1 MTGRKSWQSMNRS
14 LPAALAERGDIDLDP
29 QIIETYCRGGRG
41 EKGSAMFVA
50 RPRTTQDASDIIRA
64 CVEQGIQLVPQ
75 SARTGLVGASVPD
88 SEGHHAVLS
97 LERMTGDFQL
107 DRINRT
113 VTCSAGIR
121 LSDINARL
129 ASEALCLPIDV
140 GSDPCIGG
148 MVATNTGGSRLM
160 RYGDFRRHVLG
171 LTVVLG
177 DSKGTIVRLGG
188 ALRKTSTG
196 PDWKQLFV
204 GTGASFGVITECTFN
219 VEPAPKHRATALIA
233 LPDESAL
240 PDLLLELE
248 RRFGSLLSAL
258 EFMSANAMRA
268 AHSHVPSLRK
278 PFGGDLPDIALLVE
292 LSCDWPL
299 DEADRSL
306 DDILIGGLV
315 DIAES
320 DAASMG
326 DVVIGRA
333 EEVWAIRH
341 ALSEGVRK
349 RGRLYA
355 FDLSFRRGDVLRF
368 RAAMKARLIQLFPDI
383 EICDFGHVGDGGI
396 HFNLVDHLDASDW
409 SPDRERTIRDTVIK
423 AAVEDFD
430 GSYSAEHG
438 IGPVNYRY
446 FDTYASAE
454 TRHFSAALEAVTSG
468 RRLGRVHFSQEQ
480 PQ

>member
-1 MTGRKSWQSMNRS
+1 MNRS
-14 LPAALAERGDIDLDP
+14 LPASLTQRDDIDLDP
-29 QIIETYCRGGRG
+29 QIIETYCQGGRG
-41 EKGSAMFVA
+41 EKGSALFVA
-50 RPRTTQDASDIIRA
+50 RPRSTQGASDIIA
-64 CVEQGIQLVPQ
+64 LCVQEGIQLVPQ
-75 SARTGLVGASVPD
+75 SGRTGLVGASVPD

-97 LERMTGDFQL
+97 LERMTGDFHL

-113 VTCSAGIR
+113 VTCGAGFR

-129 ASEALCLPIDV
+129 SPEALCLPIDL

-160 RYGDFRRHVLG
+160 RYGDVRRHVLG
-171 LTVVLG
+171 LTVILG
-177 DSKGTIVRLGG
+177 DENGTIVRLGS
-188 ALRKTSTG
+188 ALRKTATG

-219 VEPAPKHRATALIA
+219 VEPTAKHKATALIA
-233 LPDESAL
+233 LPDDSAL
-240 PDLLLELE
+240 PNLLLELE

-268 AHSHVPSLRK
+268 AHTHVPSLRR
-278 PFGGDLPDIALLVE
+278 PFGDDLPDITLLVE

-315 DIAES
+315 GIAES
-320 DAASMG
+320 GAAYMG

-368 RAAMKARLIQLFPDI
+368 RAAMKAQLGELFPDV

-396 HFNLVDHLDASDW
+396 HFNLVDHL
-409 SPDRERTIRDTVIK
+409 SPGEWTPHRERMIRDTVIK
-423 AAVEDFD
+423 TAVEDFD
-430 GSYSAEHG
+430 GCYSAEHG
-438 IGPVNYRY
+438 VGPVNFHY

-454 TRHFSAALEAVTSG
+454 TRRFSAALEAVTSG
-468 RRLGRVHFSQEQ
+468 KRLGRVHFSPEQ
-480 PQ
+480 TQ

>member
-1 MTGRKSWQSMNRS
+1 MNRS
-14 LPAALAERGDIDLDP
+14 LPACLTERDDIDLDL

-41 EKGSAMFVA
+41 EKGSALFVA
-50 RPRTTQDASDIIRA
+50 RPRSTQDASDIIA
-64 CVEQGIQLVPQ
+64 LCVQEGIQLVPQ
-75 SARTGLVGASVPD
+75 SGRTGLVGASVPD

-97 LERMTGDFQL
+97 LERMTGDFHL

-113 VTCSAGIR
+113 VTCGAGLR

-129 ASEALCLPIDV
+129 SPEALCMPIDL

-148 MVATNTGGSRLM
+148 MVASNTGGSRLM
-160 RYGDFRRHVLG
+160 RYGDVRRHTLG

-177 DSKGTIVRLGG
+177 DQNGTIVRLGG
-188 ALRKTSTG
+188 ALRKTATG

-219 VEPAPKHRATALIA
+219 VEPTAKHKATALIA
-233 LPDESAL
+233 LPDETAL

-258 EFMSANAMRA
+258 EFMSVNAMRA
-268 AHSHVPSLRK
+268 AHAHVSSLRK
-278 PFGGDLPDIALLVE
+278 PFGGDLPDIAILVE

-315 DIAES
+315 GITENG
-320 DAASMG
+320 AANMG

-341 ALSEGVRK
+341 ALSEGVRR

-368 RAAMKARLIQLFPDI
+368 RAAMKAQLGELFPDV

-396 HFNLVDHLDASDW
+396 HFNLVDHLSPGDW
-409 SPDRERTIRDTVIK
+409 TPRRERTIRDTVIK
-423 AAVEDFD
+423 TAVEDFD

-438 IGPVNYRY
+438 IGPVNFRY

-454 TRHFSAALEAVTSG
+454 TRRFSAALEAVTSG
-468 RRLGRVHFSQEQ
+468 KRLGRVHFSPE
-480 PQ
+480 

>member
-1 MTGRKSWQSMNRS
+1 MNRP
-14 LPAALAERGDIDLDP
+14 LPTCLAERTDIDLDP
-29 QIIETYCRGGRG
+29 QIIEPYCRGGRG
-41 EKGSAMFVA
+41 EKGSAIFVA
-50 RPRTTQDASDIIRA
+50 RPGSTQDASDIIRT
-64 CVEQGIQLVPQ
+64 CVREGIHLVPQ
-75 SARTGLVGASVPD
+75 SGRTGLVGAGVPD
-88 SEGHHAVLS
+88 PEGHHAVLS
-97 LERMTGDFQL
+97 LERMTGNFRL

-113 VTCSAGIR
+113 VTCGAGFR

-129 ASEALCLPIDV
+129 ASDALCLPIDV

-160 RYGDFRRHVLG
+160 RYGDVRRHILG
-171 LTVVLG
+171 LTIILG
-177 DSKGTIVRLGG
+177 DAKGTIVQLGG
-188 ALRKTSTG
+188 ALRKTATG

-219 VEPAPKHRATALIA
+219 VEPTAKHRATALIA
-233 LPDESAL
+233 LPDENAL
-240 PDLLLELE
+240 PDLLVELE

-278 PFGGDLPDIALLVE
+278 PFGVDLPDIALLVE

-299 DEADRSL
+299 DDADRSL

-315 DIAES
+315 KVAERGV
-320 DAASMG
+320 ARMG
-326 DVVIGRA
+326 EVLLGRA
-333 EEVWAIRH
+333 DEVWAIRH

-368 RAAMKARLIQLFPDI
+368 RSDMKARLGQLFP
-383 EICDFGHVGDGGI
+383 EVEVCDFGHIGDGGI
-396 HFNLVDHLDASDW
+396 HFNLVDHHDPNDG
-409 SPDRERTIRDTVIK
+409 SPDRERMIRDLVIRT
-423 AAVEDFD
+423 AVEDYD

-454 TRHFSAALEAVTSG
+454 SRRFSTALESATSG
-468 RRLGRVHFSQEQ
+468 KRLGRIHFSPEQ
-480 PQ
+480 TQ

>member
-1 MTGRKSWQSMNRS
+1 MNRS
-14 LPAALAERGDIDLDP
+14 LPTLLSDRADIDLDP

-41 EKGSAMFVA
+41 EKGAAMFVA
-50 RPRTTQDASDIIRA
+50 RPRSTQDASDIIRE
-64 CVEQGIQLVPQ
+64 CVRQGIQLVPQ
-75 SARTGLVGASVPD
+75 SGRTGLVGASVPD
-88 SEGHHAVLS
+88 SEGQHAVLS
-97 LERMTGDFQL
+97 LERMTSDFQL
-107 DRINRT
+107 DQINRT

-129 ASEALCLPIDV
+129 APEALYLPIDV

-160 RYGDFRRHVLG
+160 RYGDVRRHMLG

-177 DSKGTIVRLGG
+177 DTNGTIVQLGG
-188 ALRKTSTG
+188 ALRKTATG

-219 VEPAPKHRATALIA
+219 VEPTPKHRATALIA
-233 LPDESAL
+233 LPDETAL
-240 PDLLLELE
+240 PDLVLELE

-268 AHSHVPSLRK
+268 AYSHVPSLRK
-278 PFGGDLPDIALLVE
+278 PFGSDLPDIALLVE
-292 LSCDWPL
+292 LSCDWLL

-306 DDILIGGLV
+306 DDMLIGGLV
-315 DIAES
+315 NIAES
-320 DAASMG
+320 GTANMA
-326 DVVIGRA
+326 DVVVGRA

-368 RAAMKARLIQLFPDI
+368 RSEMKGRLAQLFPDI

-396 HFNLVDHLDASDW
+396 HFNLVDHLATGDW
-409 SPDRERTIRDTVIK
+409 SPGRERLIRDTVIQ
-423 AAVEDFD
+423 AAVEDFS

-454 TRHFSAALEAVTSG
+454 TKRFSAALEAVTSG
-468 RRLGRVHFSQEQ
+468 KRLGRVHFSSENTE
-480 PQ
+480 